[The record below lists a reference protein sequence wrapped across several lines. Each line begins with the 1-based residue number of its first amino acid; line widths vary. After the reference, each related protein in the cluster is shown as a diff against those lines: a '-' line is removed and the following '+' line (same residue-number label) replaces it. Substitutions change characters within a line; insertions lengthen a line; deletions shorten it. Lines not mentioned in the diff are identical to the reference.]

1 MRKTIKEQY
10 FHICGMQTSKE
21 RTCVTG
27 DPNYIRA
34 GVYYDPKKGYYS
46 DIRPVHLYTLDGVEM
61 VGLVFGLKVAAGSLS
76 EVLVP
81 CNRQSKKNEAEAVK
95 IYEDTVLLAISRRL
109 KYRIDMSAEE
119 KESMNKALVES
130 YKNRFLGLL
139 GERTVLVTEQLK
151 EDGEDVNDEDTKQ
164 SIKEDAYNYF
174 LSDDFRKEAS
184 DRTWFAGT
192 AERMLL
198 EEGSPEKVIELIER
212 DYDEECP
219 FEDYAESDKKL
230 IDMMQALVA

>member
-1 MRKTIKEQY
+1 MRKTIKKQY

-21 RTCVTG
+21 RTGVTG
-27 DPNYIRA
+27 DPNYIMA
-34 GVYYDPKKGYYS
+34 GVYYDSKKGYYS
-46 DIRPVHLYTLDGVEM
+46 DIRPVYLYTLDGVEM
-61 VGLVFGLKVAAGSLS
+61 VGIAFGLKVAVGSLS

-95 IYEDTVLLAISRRL
+95 IYEDTVISAITKRL
-109 KYRIDMSAEE
+109 KYRIDIGDKAFMS
-119 KESMNKALVES
+119 ESLIKGYKDTFDILLMKRTALVI
-130 YKNRFLGLL
+130 
-139 GERTVLVTEQLK
+139 EQFK
-151 EDGEDVNDEDTKQ
+151 EDGEDVNDTETKQ
-164 SIKEDAYNYF
+164 SIKEAAYNYF
-174 LSDDFRKEAS
+174 LSDEFRKEA
-184 DRTWFAGT
+184 DEETWHKATAG
-192 AERMLL
+192 RMLL